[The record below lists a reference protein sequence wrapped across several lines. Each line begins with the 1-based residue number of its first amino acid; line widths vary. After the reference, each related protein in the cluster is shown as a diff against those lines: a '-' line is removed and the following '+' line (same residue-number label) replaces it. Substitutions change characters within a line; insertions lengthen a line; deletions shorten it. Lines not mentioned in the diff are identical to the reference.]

1 MRMKAQN
8 GFTLI
13 ELLIVIG
20 IMTIL
25 AVVAVNNYFAYRNK
39 VNIEGEG
46 DRAVEY
52 FREAIARA
60 RSQQDGVTWAIH
72 IDNGAS
78 DYYELLSGGAT
89 GTPVDRIYLSSG
101 VTFTATTSSS
111 TVTLIG
117 GSTIAPVAS
126 QINIGFITT
135 DEALSE
141 EIIVETNGKV
151 TRTKSY

>member
-1 MRMKAQN
+1 MRMKIQK
-8 GFTLI
+8 GFTLV
-13 ELLIVIG
+13 ELLIVMWILA
-20 IMTIL
+20 IL
-25 AVVAVNNYFAYRNK
+25 AVVATSNYFAYRNR
-39 VNIEGEG
+39 VNIDGEG
-46 DRAVEY
+46 SKAVEY
-52 FREAIARA
+52 FREAITRA
-60 RSQQDGVTWAIH
+60 RSQQDGVDWAIH

-101 VTFTATTSSS
+101 VAFTATTSSS
-111 TVTLIG
+111 TVTLTG
-117 GSTIAPVAS
+117 GPTIAPVPS

-141 EIIVETNGKV
+141 EIIIGTNGKV

>member
-1 MRMKAQN
+1 MKIQK
-8 GFTLI
+8 GFTLV
-13 ELLIVIG
+13 ELLIVMG
-20 IMTIL
+20 ILAIL
-25 AVVAVNNYFAYRNK
+25 AVVATSNYFAYRNR
-39 VNIEGEG
+39 VNIDGEG
-46 DRAVEY
+46 SKAVEY
-52 FREAIARA
+52 FREAITRA
-60 RSQQDGVTWAIH
+60 RSQQDGVDWAIH

-111 TVTLIG
+111 TVTLTG
-117 GSTIAPVAS
+117 GPTIAPVPS

-141 EIIVETNGKV
+141 EIIIGTNGKV

>member
-1 MRMKAQN
+1 MKIQK
-8 GFTLI
+8 GFTLV
-13 ELLIVIG
+13 ELLIVMG
-20 IMTIL
+20 ILAIL
-25 AVVAVNNYFAYRNK
+25 AVVATSNYFAYRNR
-39 VNIEGEG
+39 VNIDGEG
-46 DRAVEY
+46 SKAVEY
-52 FREAIARA
+52 FREAITRA
-60 RSQQDGVTWAIH
+60 RSQQDGVDWAIH

-101 VTFTATTSSS
+101 VAFTATTSSS
-111 TVTLIG
+111 TVTLTG
-117 GSTIAPVAS
+117 GPTIAPVPS

-141 EIIVETNGKV
+141 EIIIGTNGKV

>member
-1 MRMKAQN
+1 MRMKIQK
-8 GFTLI
+8 GFTLV
-13 ELLIVIG
+13 ELLIVMG
-20 IMTIL
+20 ILAIL
-25 AVVAVNNYFAYRNK
+25 AVVATSNYFAYRNR
-39 VNIEGEG
+39 VNIDGEG
-46 DRAVEY
+46 SKAVEY
-52 FREAIARA
+52 FREAITRA
-60 RSQQDGVTWAIH
+60 RSQQDGVDWAIH

-101 VTFTATTSSS
+101 VAFTATTSSS
-111 TVTLIG
+111 TVTLTG
-117 GSTIAPVAS
+117 GPTIAPVPS

-141 EIIVETNGKV
+141 EIIIGTNGKV